1 MGVQPHFGKM
11 NSGKTKKTCQVCC
24 DRQKGYDSKR
34 KDKKAKQNAKNNP
47 KNNPKNNAKT
57 SAKLAATKKRLELPV
72 LGLTSEQY
80 DSGIATRIQTSITRV
95 NKILGPGVYIYIG
108 AGRSDLQHPVND
120 EMEPCPRQSETLK
133 FATKRGKG
141 TPSIL
146 APGGSIVKNTKFSD
160 PVDICDTVLSVGQCD
175 AVEKAVQLHFN
186 DYKLKLWKVPGAG
199 SVGSRA
205 GYGPPKGKTYQ
216 YDLCITTAKK

>member
-1 MGVQPHFGKM
+1 M
-11 NSGKTKKTCQVCC
+11 
-24 DRQKGYDSKR
+24 
-34 KDKKAKQNAKNNP
+34 
-47 KNNPKNNAKT
+47 
-57 SAKLAATKKRLELPV
+57 
-72 LGLTSEQY
+72 LGLASGQH
-80 DSGIATRIQTSITRV
+80 DSGIATRIQTPIINITNV
-95 NKILGPGVYIYIG
+95 LGPGVYIYVG

-146 APGGSIVKNTKFSD
+146 APGGIIVKNTKFSD

-175 AVEKAVQLHFN
+175 AVEKAVQQHFN
-186 DYKLKLWKVPGAG
+186 HYTRKLWKVPGAG

-205 GYGPPKGKTYQ
+205 G
-216 YDLCITTAKK
+216 

>member
-1 MGVQPHFGKM
+1 M
-11 NSGKTKKTCQVCC
+11 
-24 DRQKGYDSKR
+24 
-34 KDKKAKQNAKNNP
+34 
-47 KNNPKNNAKT
+47 
-57 SAKLAATKKRLELPV
+57 

-175 AVEKAVQLHFN
+175 AVEKAVQLMVQLHFN
-186 DYKLKLWKVPGAG
+186 NYTRKLWKVPGAG

-216 YDLCITTAKK
+216 YDLCITTAKKQDLIGCIVNNKDHSHTVE